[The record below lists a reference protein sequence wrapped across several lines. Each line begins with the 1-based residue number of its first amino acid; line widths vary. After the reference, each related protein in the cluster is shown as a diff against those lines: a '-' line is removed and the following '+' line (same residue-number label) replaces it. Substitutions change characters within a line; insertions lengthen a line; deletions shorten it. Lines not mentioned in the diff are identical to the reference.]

1 MLIAAHSLLMQN
13 IEPTEEAIRDAIGG
27 NLCRCTGYKQIV
39 DAIKLAAARLR
50 GANAPASEAMSSDLA
65 GADHG

>member
-1 MLIAAHSLLMQN
+1 MQN
-13 IEPTEEAIRDAIGG
+13 REPTEEAIRDAIGG

-39 DAIKLAAARLR
+39 DAIKLAASRLK
-50 GANAPASEAMSSDLA
+50 GANAPASEMT